1 MLPLPVAV
9 TLTVSEAEWEG
20 LPLPVIVAERV
31 GLPVTDCV
39 ELPVPLGEPD
49 VE

>member
-9 TLTVSEAEWEG
+9 TLTVPDAVWEG

-31 GLPVTDCV
+31 GLPVPDRV